1 MRTFEDYIEWLKED
15 YKFKETELDI
25 NDLRL
30 AWDMG
35 YNTGLEKSESEA
47 ETLRELLAA
56 NVRVIKEE
64 LRKEMQEELDNNNKE
79 D

>member
-15 YKFKETELDI
+15 YKLTETELDI

-35 YNTGLEKSESEA
+35 YK
-47 ETLRELLAA
+47 LA
-56 NVRVIKEE
+56 
-64 LRKEMQEELDNNNKE
+64 
-79 D
+79 

>member
-47 ETLRELLAA
+47 ETLRDLLAA

>member
-1 MRTFEDYIEWLKED
+1 
-15 YKFKETELDI
+15 
-25 NDLRL
+25 
-30 AWDMG
+30 MG